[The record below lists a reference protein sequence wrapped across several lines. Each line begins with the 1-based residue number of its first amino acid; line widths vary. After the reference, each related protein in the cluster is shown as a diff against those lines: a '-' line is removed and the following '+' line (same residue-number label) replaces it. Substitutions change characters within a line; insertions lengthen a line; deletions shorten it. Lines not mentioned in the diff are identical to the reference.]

1 MVSKKRGIMT
11 IQLSMF
17 EDSGDFQHPE
27 NSPAISGDF
36 QHPEKQLALIRRFL
50 NKGKPRDGS
59 GSIQIY
65 NKGGRSYYHYSYWNG
80 WKTTHKHI
88 CGGRV
93 GNPKVES
100 RVQIIRQAIARE
112 APVSEIL
119 SLISAFK

>member
-1 MVSKKRGIMT
+1 MT

-17 EDSGDFQHPE
+17 ENSGDFQHPE
-27 NSPAISGDF
+27 KTPTISGDF
-36 QHPEKQLALIRRFL
+36 QHPEKKLLKIYRFL

-65 NKGGRSYYHYSYWNG
+65 NKGGRSYYHYCYWNG
-80 WKTTHKHI
+80 WESVNKHI

-100 RVQIIRQAIARE
+100 RVKIVKMMIDRE

-119 SLISAFK
+119 NLISAFK